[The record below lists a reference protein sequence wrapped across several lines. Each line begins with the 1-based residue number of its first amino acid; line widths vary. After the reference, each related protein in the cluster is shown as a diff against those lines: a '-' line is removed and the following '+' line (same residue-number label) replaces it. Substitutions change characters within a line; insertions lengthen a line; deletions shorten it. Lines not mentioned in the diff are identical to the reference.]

1 MTGFMPTERPDGI
14 LYWHYKDLRRDTTD
28 AWISLFRQTLKKLD
42 EEQGH
47 FSCLVHFDREALPTP
62 YATKEAIEAMKV
74 IPPNL
79 VMSVAM
85 VSENK
90 MMFNIVRFAMN
101 TVSNIDYIHF
111 FDTDE
116 QAIHWLT
123 ECQNVFLAKNLMRYE
138 LTSTET

>member
-1 MTGFMPTERPDGI
+1 
-14 LYWHYKDLRRDTTD
+14 
-28 AWISLFRQTLKKLD
+28 
-42 EEQGH
+42 
-47 FSCLVHFDREALPTP
+47 
-62 YATKEAIEAMKV
+62 
-74 IPPNL
+74 
-79 VMSVAM
+79 
-85 VSENK
+85 